1 MVQIT
6 GRARTTNVLLSFQL
20 CGPSFEAIA
29 TTAPGE
35 ALDVLYIILILELTK
50 GMEGTGGDISGIGFF
65 FNFYFFINI

>member
-6 GRARTTNVLLSFQL
+6 GRAGTTNVVLSFQL
-20 CGPSFEAIA
+20 CTPSFEAID

-50 GMEGTGGDISGIGFF
+50 GMEGTGADISGTVFF
-65 FNFYFFINI
+65 LFLFFY